1 MADYV
6 DMPRGVRAGEELDT
20 EKLAAYLQAQLPDAA
35 GPLEIGQFPSGFSN
49 LTYFV
54 RMGDSEY
61 VLRRPPFGTK
71 VKSAH
76 DMGREYRILAGLSPV
91 YPAAPRPVLYC
102 DEPEVMGAPFYL
114 MQRVRGII
122 LRSKKP
128 EGWALAAGDVRQL
141 CKVFVEH
148 FADLHALD
156 YAAAGLGELQRPGWY
171 VERQVNGWVDRYY
184 GSQTDDIPAIEQAA
198 AWLKAHMP
206 PDSAACLIHGD
217 FKWDNLVLD
226 PSDYT
231 KVLGV
236 LDWEMATIGD
246 PLMDLGTVLSYWIEP
261 NDPPFGRVECFLTRE
276 PGAMTRQELVDY
288 YGELTGRDTSN
299 AAFYFTF
306 ALIKLA
312 VIVQQIYY
320 RYKQGLTKDERFA
333 NLIMAVG
340 ALGMKATE
348 VIETGKISP

>member
-1 MADYV
+1 MTMRDLI
-6 DMPRGVRAGEELDT
+6 DTPRTVRPGEELDVPRL
-20 EKLAAYLQAQLPDAA
+20 EAYLKAHLPDAA
-35 GPLEIGQFPSGFSN
+35 GTLEIGQFPSGFSN
-49 LTYFV
+49 LTYFAKL
-54 RMGDSEY
+54 GDREY

-76 DMGREYRILAGLSPV
+76 DMGREYRILSGLSKS
-91 YPAAPRPVLYC
+91 YPAAPQPVLFC
-102 DEPEVMGAPFYL
+102 DALDVMGAQFYL
-114 MQRVRGII
+114 MERVRGVI

-128 EGWALAAGDVRQL
+128 EGWSLGAEDVGTL
-141 CKVFVEH
+141 CKVFMQH
-148 FADLHALD
+148 FTELHAID
-156 YAAAGLGELQRPGWY
+156 YEAAGLAELHRPGWY

-198 AWLKAHMP
+198 AWLKANKP
-206 PDSAACLIHGD
+206 QDTGTCLIHGD

-226 PSDYT
+226 PNDFT

-246 PLMDLGTVLSYWIEP
+246 PLMDLGTVLSYWIEAG
-261 NDPPFGRVECFLTRE
+261 DPPFGRVECFLTRE
-276 PGAMTRQELVDY
+276 PGAMTRQELADY

-299 AAFYFTF
+299 VSYYFTF

-348 VIETGKISP
+348 VIETGKI